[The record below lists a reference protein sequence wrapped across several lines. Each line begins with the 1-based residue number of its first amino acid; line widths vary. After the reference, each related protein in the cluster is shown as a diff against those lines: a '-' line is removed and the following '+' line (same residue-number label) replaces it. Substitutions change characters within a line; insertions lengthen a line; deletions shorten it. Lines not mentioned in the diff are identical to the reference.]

1 MLLARRNNDANLMS
15 NFFDDFFDTNWM
27 PKMNSTAPA
36 VNVKEDVE
44 KYTMEIAVPG
54 LKKEYCRVNVTNQG
68 CLEVKLENKMEHK
81 DEDKKEHYLRRE
93 FYYTNFEQSYAL
105 PENVD
110 PEKISAK
117 VNDGVLRIE
126 MPKYSKKEEDKHE
139 QKIGSALH

>member
-93 FYYTNFEQSYAL
+93 FYYTNFEQTYAL

-117 VNDGVLRIE
+117 VNDGVLCIE
-126 MPKYSKKEEDKHE
+126 MPKYSKKEEDKQRRLIE
-139 QKIGSALH
+139 IA

>member
-1 MLLARRNNDANLMS
+1 MLLARRNNDTNLMS

-44 KYTMEIAVPG
+44 KFTMEIAVPG

-93 FYYTNFEQSYAL
+93 FYYTNFEQAYAL

-110 PEKISAK
+110 PEKITAK
-117 VNDGVLRIE
+117 VDNGILRIE
-126 MPKYSKKEEDKHE
+126 MPKLSKKEEDKQRRLIE
-139 QKIGSALH
+139 IA

>member
-1 MLLARRNNDANLMS
+1 MLLARRNNDTNLMS

-44 KYTMEIAVPG
+44 KFTMEIAVPG

-93 FYYTNFEQSYAL
+93 FYYTNFEQTYAL

-110 PEKISAK
+110 PEKITAK
-117 VNDGVLRIE
+117 VDNGILRIE
-126 MPKYSKKEEDKHE
+126 MPKLSKKEEDE
-139 QKIGSALH
+139 QRRLIEIA

>member
-54 LKKEYCRVNVTNQG
+54 LKKEYCRINLTNQG
-68 CLEVKLENKMEHK
+68 YLEVKLENKMEHK

-93 FYYTNFEQSYAL
+93 FSYTNYEQTYAL

-110 PEKISAK
+110 QAKISAK
-117 VNDGVLRIE
+117 VSDGVLHIW
-126 MPKYSKKEEDKHE
+126 MPKITKKDEDKQRRLIE
-139 QKIGSALH
+139 IA

>member
-44 KYTMEIAVPG
+44 KFTMEIAVPG

-93 FYYTNFEQSYAL
+93 FYYTNFEQTYAL

-110 PEKISAK
+110 PEKITAK
-117 VNDGVLRIE
+117 VDNGILRIE
-126 MPKYSKKEEDKHE
+126 MPKFSKKEEDKQRRLIE
-139 QKIGSALH
+139 IA

>member
-1 MLLARRNNDANLMS
+1 MLLARRNNDTNLMS

-44 KYTMEIAVPG
+44 KFTMEIAVPG

-81 DEDKKEHYLRRE
+81 DEDEKEHYLRRE
-93 FYYTNFEQSYAL
+93 FYYTNYEQTYAL

-110 PEKISAK
+110 PEKITAK
-117 VNDGVLRIE
+117 VDNGILRIE
-126 MPKYSKKEEDKHE
+126 MPKFSKKEEDKQRRLIE
-139 QKIGSALH
+139 IA

>member
-1 MLLARRNNDANLMS
+1 MLLARRNNDTNLMS

-44 KYTMEIAVPG
+44 KFTMEIAVPG

-93 FYYTNFEQSYAL
+93 FYYTNFEQTYAL

-110 PEKISAK
+110 PDKITAK
-117 VNDGVLRIE
+117 VDNGILRIE
-126 MPKYSKKEEDKHE
+126 MPKFSKKEEDKQRRLIE
-139 QKIGSALH
+139 IA

>member
-1 MLLARRNNDANLMS
+1 MLLARRNNDVNLMS

-54 LKKEYCRVNVTNQG
+54 LKKEFCRINVTNQG
-68 CLEVKLENKMEHK
+68 YLEVKLENKMEHK

-93 FYYTNFEQSYAL
+93 FSYSNYEQTYSL

-110 PEKISAK
+110 QTKITAK
-117 VNDGVLRIE
+117 VSDGVLKIE
-126 MPKYSKKEEDKHE
+126 MPKITKKDEDKQRRLIE
-139 QKIGSALH
+139 IA

>member
-1 MLLARRNNDANLMS
+1 MLLARRNNDANLML

-54 LKKEYCRVNVTNQG
+54 LKKEFCRINVTNQG
-68 CLEVKLENKMEHK
+68 YLEVKLENKMEHK

-93 FYYTNFEQSYAL
+93 FHYSNFEQTYAL

-110 PEKISAK
+110 QEKISAQ
-117 VNDGVLRIE
+117 VSDGVLRIE
-126 MPKYSKKEEDKHE
+126 MPKYTKKEEDKQRRLIE
-139 QKIGSALH
+139 IA

>member
-105 PENVD
+105 PDNVD

-126 MPKYSKKEEDKHE
+126 MPKYSKKEEDKQRRLIE
-139 QKIGSALH
+139 IA

>member
-44 KYTMEIAVPG
+44 KFTMEIAVPG

-81 DEDKKEHYLRRE
+81 DEDK
-93 FYYTNFEQSYAL
+93 T
-105 PENVD
+105 
-110 PEKISAK
+110 
-117 VNDGVLRIE
+117 
-126 MPKYSKKEEDKHE
+126 EEGK
-139 QKIGSALH
+139 

>member
-1 MLLARRNNDANLMS
+1 MLLARRNNDTNLMS

-44 KYTMEIAVPG
+44 KFTMEIAVPG

-93 FYYTNFEQSYAL
+93 FYYTNFEQTYAL

-110 PEKISAK
+110 SEKITAK
-117 VNDGVLRIE
+117 VDNGILRIE
-126 MPKYSKKEEDKHE
+126 MPKFSKKEEDKQRRLIE
-139 QKIGSALH
+139 IA

>member
-1 MLLARRNNDANLMS
+1 MLLARRNNDVNLMS

-54 LKKEYCRVNVTNQG
+54 LKKEFCRINVTNQG
-68 CLEVKLENKMEHK
+68 YLDVKLENKMEHK

-93 FYYTNFEQSYAL
+93 FSYSNYEQTYSL

-110 PEKISAK
+110 QAKITAK
-117 VNDGVLRIE
+117 VSDGVLKIE
-126 MPKYSKKEEDKHE
+126 MPKITKKDEDKQCRLIE
-139 QKIGSALH
+139 IA

>member
-1 MLLARRNNDANLMS
+1 MLLARRNNDTNLMS

-44 KYTMEIAVPG
+44 KFTMEIAVPG

-93 FYYTNFEQSYAL
+93 FYYTNYEQTYAL

-110 PEKISAK
+110 PEKITAK
-117 VNDGVLRIE
+117 VDNGILRIE
-126 MPKYSKKEEDKHE
+126 MPKFSKKEEDKQRRLIE
-139 QKIGSALH
+139 IA

>member
-93 FYYTNFEQSYAL
+93 FYYTNFEQTYAL

-126 MPKYSKKEEDKHE
+126 MPKYSKKEEDKQRRLIE
-139 QKIGSALH
+139 IS

>member
-1 MLLARRNNDANLMS
+1 MLLARRNNDVNLMS

-44 KYTMEIAVPG
+44 KYTMEIAMPG
-54 LKKEYCRVNVTNQG
+54 LKKEFCRINVTNQG
-68 CLEVKLENKMEHK
+68 YLEVKLENKMEHK

-93 FYYTNFEQSYAL
+93 FSYSNYEQTYSL

-110 PEKISAK
+110 QTKITAK
-117 VNDGVLRIE
+117 VNDGVLKIE
-126 MPKYSKKEEDKHE
+126 MPKITRKDEDKQRRLIE
-139 QKIGSALH
+139 IA

>member
-1 MLLARRNNDANLMS
+1 MLLARRNNDVNLMS

-54 LKKEYCRVNVTNQG
+54 LKKEYCRINVTNQG
-68 CLEVKLENKMEHK
+68 YLEVKLENKMEHK

-93 FYYTNFEQSYAL
+93 FSYSNYEQTYPL

-110 PEKISAK
+110 QTKISAK
-117 VNDGVLRIE
+117 VSDGVLKIV
-126 MPKYSKKEEDKHE
+126 MPKITKKDEDKQRRLIE
-139 QKIGSALH
+139 IN

>member
-1 MLLARRNNDANLMS
+1 MLLARRNNDTNLMS

-44 KYTMEIAVPG
+44 KFTMEIDVPG

-93 FYYTNFEQSYAL
+93 FYYTNFEQTYAL

-110 PEKISAK
+110 PEKITAK
-117 VNDGVLRIE
+117 VDNGILRIE
-126 MPKYSKKEEDKHE
+126 MPKFSKKEEDKQRRLIE
-139 QKIGSALH
+139 IA

>member
-15 NFFDDFFDTNWM
+15 NFFDDFFDTSWM

-54 LKKEYCRVNVTNQG
+54 LKKEYCRINLTNQG
-68 CLEVKLENKMEHK
+68 YLEVKLENKMEHK

-93 FYYTNFEQSYAL
+93 FSYTNYEQTYAL

-110 PEKISAK
+110 QAKISAK
-117 VNDGVLRIE
+117 VSDGVLKIL
-126 MPKYSKKEEDKHE
+126 MPKISSKDEDKQRRLIE
-139 QKIGSALH
+139 IA

>member
-1 MLLARRNNDANLMS
+1 MLLARRNNDANMMS

-54 LKKEYCRVNVTNQG
+54 LKKEYCRINLTNQG
-68 CLEVKLENKMEHK
+68 YLEVKLENKMEHK

-93 FYYTNFEQSYAL
+93 FSYTNYEQTYAL

-110 PEKISAK
+110 QAKISAK
-117 VNDGVLRIE
+117 VSDGVLKIL
-126 MPKYSKKEEDKHE
+126 MPKISRKDEDKQRRLIE
-139 QKIGSALH
+139 IA

>member
-1 MLLARRNNDANLMS
+1 MLLARRNNDVNLMS

-54 LKKEYCRVNVTNQG
+54 LKKEYCRINVTQQG
-68 CLEVKLENKMEHK
+68 YLEVKLENKLEHK

-93 FYYTNFEQSYAL
+93 FSYTNYEQTYAL

-110 PEKISAK
+110 QTKISAK
-117 VNDGVLRIE
+117 VNDGVLKIE
-126 MPKYSKKEEDKHE
+126 MPKFAKKDEDK
-139 QKIGSALH
+139 QKRLIEIH

>member
-54 LKKEYCRVNVTNQG
+54 LKKEYCRINLTNQG
-68 CLEVKLENKMEHK
+68 YLEVKLENKMEHK

-93 FYYTNFEQSYAL
+93 FSYTNYEQTYAL

-110 PEKISAK
+110 QAKISAK
-117 VNDGVLRIE
+117 VSDGVLHIW
-126 MPKYSKKEEDKHE
+126 MPKITKKYEDKQRRLIE
-139 QKIGSALH
+139 IA